1 MKAKT
6 IRKLR
11 KKISSFD
18 EYVISK
24 SYSLFGS
31 FENLED
37 AIKWHT
43 KILADSPKMAMK
55 RYVKMEER
63 RCKEVSELNGH
74 WDWSY
79 ETTATWAR
87 VRVYNIRTGWKTYY
101 R

>member
-18 EYVISK
+18 EYIVMESF
-24 SYSLFGS
+24 SLFGS
-31 FENLED
+31 FGSDLEFG
-37 AIKWHT
+37 T
-43 KILADSPKMAMK
+43 KVLADSPGMALRK
-55 RYVKMEER
+55 YVKMRER
-63 RCKEVSELNGH
+63 ECKEVSELHGH
-74 WDWSY
+74 WRWIF